1 MSLKIKNLYKNFG
14 RKVIFN
20 DFNYEFADNGVYAL
34 VGESGIGKTT
44 FLRIISSLDKDFRG
58 ELVFS
63 REALISVAFQE
74 HRLLPTVNAINNV
87 LISAFDTF
95 TKADYEITKNLLK
108 RLNFSESDM
117 KLYPN
122 EMSGGMKQ
130 RISLARA
137 LLFPHNILLL
147 DEPTKELDEG
157 LREAVYEIINEQAKC
172 SLVILSS
179 HSSEDIEK
187 TNAICI
193 HL

>member
-63 REALISVAFQE
+63 REPLISVAFQE

-147 DEPTKELDEG
+147 DEPTKELDRG
-157 LREAVYEIINEQAKC
+157 LREAVYEIINEETKS
-172 SLVILSS
+172 SLVIISS
-179 HSSEDIEK
+179 HSNEDIEK